1 MTTRK
6 PTEVRRPEIADAALR
21 VVATR
26 GIAALSTRVL
36 AEAVGLTTGA
46 LFKHFPSRDALL
58 LGMAERVHELLQATY
73 PDAALPP
80 RERLHR
86 LADARLTL
94 VSGSAGVLTLV
105 LSEQFALALPDD
117 AVRVLREA
125 IGQTHAFVTRAVRD
139 GQADGS
145 IRADVPAEAL
155 ALLFMGALQMT
166 ALARRTGAV
175 AVTPHAV
182 EALDV
187 LFRPSLTPEKP

>member
-1 MTTRK
+1 MNNRKTTD
-6 PTEVRRPEIADAALR
+6 VRRIEIADAALS

-26 GIAALSTRVL
+26 GIATLSTRVL
-36 AEAVGLTTGA
+36 ADAVGLTTGA
-46 LFKHFPSRDALL
+46 LFKHFPTRDAML
-58 LGMAERVHELLQATY
+58 LGMAERVSDLLQATY
-73 PDAALPP
+73 PDEALPP
-80 RERLHR
+80 RERIDQ
-86 LADARLTL
+86 LAQARLTL

-117 AVRVLREA
+117 ALRVLREA
-125 IGQTHAFVTRAVRD
+125 IGKTHTFVTRAIRD

-145 IRADVPAEAL
+145 IRADVSAEAL

-175 AVTPHAV
+175 SGTPHAV

-187 LFRPSLTPEKP
+187 LIRQSPTLEKP

>member
-1 MTTRK
+1 MTNRK
-6 PTEVRRPEIADAALR
+6 STDVRRAEIADAALS

-46 LFKHFPSRDALL
+46 LFKHFPTRDAML
-58 LGMAERVHELLQATY
+58 LGMAERVHDLLQATY
-73 PDAALPP
+73 PDEALPP
-80 RERLHR
+80 RERIDQ
-86 LADARLTL
+86 LAQARLTL
-94 VSGSAGVLTLV
+94 VSGTAGVLTLV
-105 LSEQFALALPDD
+105 LSEQFALALPGD
-117 AVRVLREA
+117 ALRVLREA
-125 IGQTHAFVTRAVRD
+125 IGQTHTFVVRAIRD

-145 IRADVPAEAL
+145 IRADVSAEAL

-175 AVTPHAV
+175 SGTPHAV

-187 LFRPSLTPEKP
+187 LIRPSPTLEKP

>member
-1 MTTRK
+1 MPTRK
-6 PTEVRRPEIADAALR
+6 PTDVRRPEIADAGLHI
-21 VVATR
+21 VATQ

-36 AEAVGLTTGA
+36 ADAVGLTTGA
-46 LFKHFPSRDALL
+46 LFKHFPSRDAFL
-58 LGMAERVHELLQATY
+58 LGMAERVRELLQATY
-73 PDAALPP
+73 PDTALPP
-80 RERLHR
+80 SERLHR
-86 LADARLTL
+86 LAEARLAL
-94 VSGSAGVLTLV
+94 VSGRAGVLALV
-105 LSEQFALALPDD
+105 LSEQFALALPDE

-125 IGQTHAFVTRAVRD
+125 IGQTHAFVAHAIRD

-175 AVTPHAV
+175 AAIPDAV

-187 LFRPSLTPEKP
+187 LLRPSLTLEKP

>member
-1 MTTRK
+1 MTPRK
-6 PTEVRRPEIADAALR
+6 PTDVRRPEIADAALR

-26 GIAALSTRVL
+26 GVAALTTRVL
-36 AEAVGLTTGA
+36 ADTVGLTTGA

-58 LGMAERVHELLQATY
+58 LGMAERVRELLQATY

-86 LADARLTL
+86 LAEARLTL
-94 VSGSAGVLTLV
+94 VSGRAGVLTLV

-125 IGQTHAFVTRAVRD
+125 VAQTHAFVAGAILD

-145 IRADVPAEAL
+145 IRADVPAAAL
-155 ALLFMGALQMT
+155 ALLFLGAVQMT

-175 AVTPHAV
+175 AGSLHAV

-187 LFRPSLTPEKP
+187 LFQPTLTSEKP

>member
-6 PTEVRRPEIADAALR
+6 PTDIRRTEIADAALR
-21 VVATR
+21 VVATH

-80 RERLHR
+80 RERLDR
-86 LADARLTL
+86 LAEARLTL

-125 IGQTHAFVTRAVRD
+125 IAQTHAFVARAIRD

-145 IRADVPAEAL
+145 IRADVPADAL

-175 AVTPHAV
+175 AATPHAV
-182 EALDV
+182 EALEV
-187 LFRPSLTPEKP
+187 LFRPSFTLEKP

>member
-1 MTTRK
+1 MTNRK
-6 PTEVRRPEIADAALR
+6 PTDVRRTEIADAALH

-36 AEAVGLTTGA
+36 ADAVGLTTGA
-46 LFKHFPSRDALL
+46 LFKHFPNRDAML
-58 LGMAERVHELLQATY
+58 LGMAERVYELLQATY
-73 PDAALPP
+73 PDAVLPP
-80 RERLHR
+80 RERLHQF
-86 LADARLTL
+86 AEARLTL
-94 VSGSAGVLTLV
+94 VSGTAGVLTLV

-117 AVRVLREA
+117 AVRVLRAA
-125 IGQTHAFVTRAVRD
+125 ISQTHAFVAGAIRD

-166 ALARRTGAV
+166 ALARRTRAV
-175 AVTPHAV
+175 AGTPHAV

-187 LFRPSLTPEKP
+187 LFRPSLTLEKP